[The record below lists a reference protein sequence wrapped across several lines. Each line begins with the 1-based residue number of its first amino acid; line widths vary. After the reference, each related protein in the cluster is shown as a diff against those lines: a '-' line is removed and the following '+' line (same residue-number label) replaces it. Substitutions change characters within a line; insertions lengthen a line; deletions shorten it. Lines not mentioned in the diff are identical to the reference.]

1 MKTLP
6 SLLGGIILAAGLTL
20 GSCGDGDSS
29 AEKSDDQPEKSAE
42 ASKPYPL
49 KVCVVSGEELGSM
62 GKVHVINH
70 EGSEV
75 RFCCKECV
83 PDFEKDPAKYLAML
97 KAGKAGS
104 VDHSKHNN

>member
-62 GKVHVINH
+62 GKPVVIDH
-70 EGSEV
+70 EGTEV
-75 RFCCKECV
+75 RFCCKECL
-83 PDFEKDPAKYLAML
+83 PKFNADPAKYIAML
-97 KAGKAGS
+97 KAGEAGTMEHGDS
-104 VDHSKHNN
+104 GQ